1 MSLFYNKNRNI
12 AVLFLLLA
20 TLMAYMLL
28 LVLTQNHFT
37 YAISAPYIHMSI
49 AKYFIT
55 EGILSVDGETFSS
68 ASSAP
73 LWMMLISP
81 FYKLVGAKWFVYVSA
96 LLNVLF
102 QLLTIAIIFKIVER
116 VTAKKMHYIYA
127 FLLILGT
134 PFVTLTL
141 GGAEHSLQIFLIV
154 WFLHYFIL
162 YFEEQDNRSYRIKL
176 LLLAPFIVFVRYED
190 FAFITAVAMLMA
202 LYLKDWKMALGLL
215 FSSLIFVAI
224 FAFWSA
230 IVLGID
236 PVPTSII
243 AKSTVGSNVSF
254 FEKFLANLRQPH
266 IIMLFTLNIVIL
278 FLSFNKKSS
287 NKQSQILLVLSSI
300 FILTLTAHLLF
311 ARLGWM
317 YRYEAYLVL
326 FGILNIILY
335 HHLFEVKG
343 KWFYLLGGFVLLGL
357 SKQIAYSPYYAGMS
371 AKKVYEQKIQTA
383 NFVSQYYTASHLTTD
398 NIGTIPYFSD
408 VKVFDIHGL
417 TNPEIITLK
426 KQGIYTDSIKKE
438 LIVKK
443 NNEMII
449 AYSSRFKESVIEG
462 YTKIVDWRIYNRLF
476 PSDSMVSFYS
486 RADRLEDNYSKLKTF
501 SEEKLSHNVEVIWNK
516 NININIEQI
525 KESIN

>member
-1 MSLFYNKNRNI
+1 MMNFLYHRNQNI
-12 AVLFLLLA
+12 TILFLLLA
-20 TLMAYMLL
+20 TLLAYMLL

-55 EGILSVDGETFSS
+55 DGILSVDGETFSS

-81 FYKLVGAKWFVYVSA
+81 FYKLVGSEMFVYISA

-102 QLLTIAIIFKIVER
+102 QVLSIGIIFKIVEGL
-116 VTAKKMHYIYA
+116 TGKKMHYLYG
-127 FLLILGT
+127 LLLVLGT

-141 GGAEHSLQIFLIV
+141 GGAEHSLQIFLMV
-154 WFLHYFIL
+154 WFLYYFVL
-162 YFEEQDNRSYRIKL
+162 YFQDQEKREYRVKL

-190 FAFITAVAMLMA
+190 FAFITAVSMLMA
-202 LYLKDWKMALGLL
+202 LYLKDWKMAISLI

-230 IVLGID
+230 VILGID

-243 AKSTVGSNVSF
+243 AKSTVGSEVSF
-254 FEKFLANLRQPH
+254 FEKFLGNLRQPH
-266 IIMLFTLNIVIL
+266 IVMLFSLNIAIL
-278 FLSFNKKSS
+278 FLSFKKKNK
-287 NKQSQILLVLSSI
+287 LLLALTSI
-300 FILTLTAHLLF
+300 FMLTLMAHLLF

-335 HHLFEVKG
+335 HHFFEVKG
-343 KWFYLLGGFVLLGL
+343 KWFYLIGAFILLGL
-357 SKQIAYSPYYAGMS
+357 SKQIAYSPYYASMS

-383 NFVSQYYTASHLTTD
+383 NFVREHYKSSHLTTD

-438 LIVKK
+438 LILQK

-449 AYSSRFKESVIEG
+449 AYSSRFKNAYIEG
-462 YTKIVDWRIYNRLF
+462 YTKIVDWHISNKIF
-476 PSDSMVSFYS
+476 PSDSTVSFYS
-486 RADRLEDNYSKLKTF
+486 RADKLEENYFKLKTF
-501 SEEKLSHNVEVIWNK
+501 SQEKLSKNVEVIWNENMK
-516 NININIEQI
+516 

>member
-1 MSLFYNKNRNI
+1 MSIFYNNRNQTI
-12 AVLFLLLA
+12 TVLFLLLA

-102 QLLTIAIIFKIVER
+102 QLLTIAIIFKIVQR
-116 VTAKKMHYIYA
+116 LTAKKMHYIYGI
-127 FLLILGT
+127 LLVLGT

-162 YFEEQDNRSYRIKL
+162 YFEKPENSSYRIKL
-176 LLLAPFIVFVRYED
+176 LFLAPFIVFVRYED

-202 LYLKDWKMALGLL
+202 FYLKDWKMALSLL
-215 FSSLIFVAI
+215 LSSLVFVAI

-230 IVLGID
+230 VILGID

-243 AKSTVGSNVSF
+243 AKSTVGSDVSF

-266 IIMLFTLNIVIL
+266 IVVLFTLNIIIF
-278 FLSFNKKSS
+278 FLSFKRKN
-287 NKQSQILLVLSSI
+287 QILLALTSI

-326 FGILNIILY
+326 FGTLNIILY
-335 HHLFEVKG
+335 HHFFEVKG
-343 KWFYLLGGFVLLGL
+343 KWFYLIGAFLLLGL
-357 SKQIAYSPYYAGMS
+357 SKQIAYSPYYASMS

-383 NFVSQYYTASHLTTD
+383 NFVREYYTASHLTTD

-438 LIVKK
+438 LIIKK

-449 AYSSRFKESVIEG
+449 AYSSRFKEELIKG
-462 YTKIVDWRIYNRLF
+462 YTKIVDWHISNRLF
-476 PSDSMVSFYS
+476 PSDSTVSFYS
-486 RADRLEDNYSKLKTF
+486 RADRLEENYSKLKAF

-516 NININIEQI
+516 NINS
-525 KESIN
+525 KEGLN